1 MTEKYTEHRPWGSFT
16 VLEDA
21 DDCKVKRLV
30 VKPGGVLSLQ
40 YHHHR
45 SEYWVVI
52 SGEATVLVDNQVS
65 IKKPG
70 GIVYIPQGATH
81 RLENQHHSQDVHII
95 EVQMGTYFGEDDIVR
110 LGDIY
115 GRTSND

>member
-1 MTEKYTEHRPWGSFT
+1 MTEQRPWGSFT

-21 DDCKVKRLV
+21 DDCKVKRLTV
-30 VKPGGVLSLQ
+30 TPGGVLSLQ

-52 SGEATVLVDNQVS
+52 SGVATVLVEDQISTKQAGDV
-65 IKKPG
+65 
-70 GIVYIPQGATH
+70 VHIPQGATH
-81 RLENQHHSQDVHII
+81 RLENAGIDDVHII

-110 LGDIY
+110 LSDIY
-115 GRTSND
+115 GRATNYE